1 MCGYRC
7 TLPASGAQHEP
18 DTSIKPLPV
27 LIVEDDPAL
36 REALQ
41 DTLRLAGYQ
50 VIAATDGEA
59 ALALLERTGL
69 E

>member
-1 MCGYRC
+1 
-7 TLPASGAQHEP
+7 
-18 DTSIKPLPV
+18 LPV